1 MPLNGSEPS
10 KARIL
15 AALYL
20 CTFASLLGAGLV
32 APLLPVYARHH
43 GAGGFVIGAVFAAF
57 SLSRTCLLPFFG
69 RLSDR
74 RGRRDLILTG
84 LAIYTACTII
94 FILSPN
100 PYYIILGR
108 LIQGGAAA
116 MIWPIAAAYVGD
128 LTPPGQEGAYMGRF
142 NLATFS
148 GLACG
153 PFLGGLIKD
162 LAGID
167 AAFMG
172 MGVMTLAGLAVAWA
186 FLPQEESFRPKPP
199 SRTLRTVR
207 LLLSDKILRGM
218 FLFRFIYSVCVSL
231 TWAFQ
236 PILLDSSLG
245 LPSSWIGL
253 LVSLNVGAAAI
264 LQAPLGKLADRYSR
278 PKLIQTGA
286 LIQAL
291 ALSALP
297 FARTIPSLLAVNLT
311 LGVAAGFFLPA
322 LQAIATDLG
331 RRRQTMGAV
340 MSVLLTGQSLGMLVG
355 PMLGGGLYEVIGIR
369 TIFLVASGLALTSLV
384 PVLAYLKTDRVAAS
398 LAGR

>member
-1 MPLNGSEPS
+1 MPLTESDPS
-10 KARIL
+10 RARIL

-43 GAGGFVIGAVFAAF
+43 GAGGLVIGAVFAAF
-57 SLSRTCLLPFFG
+57 SLSRTGLLPYFG
-69 RLSDR
+69 RLSDQ
-74 RGRRDLILTG
+74 RGRRKLILIG
-84 LAIYTACTII
+84 LALYTGCTLI
-94 FILSPN
+94 FIFSPN

-108 LIQGGAAA
+108 FIQGGAAA

-128 LTPPGQEGAYMGRF
+128 LTPPGQEGTYMGRF

-162 LAGID
+162 LVGIE

-172 MGVMTLAGLAVAWA
+172 MGVMSLAGLAVAWA
-186 FLPQEESFRPKPP
+186 FLPLEERFRARPL
-199 SRTLRTVR
+199 SRSPRTIR
-207 LLLSDKILRGM
+207 LLVTDRVLRGM
-218 FLFRFIYSVCVSL
+218 FLFRFIYSVCVAL
-231 TWAFQ
+231 TWSFQ

-245 LPSSWIGL
+245 LSSFWIGL
-253 LVSLNVGAAAI
+253 LVSLNVGTGAI
-264 LQAPLGKLADRYSR
+264 LQPPLGKLADRYSR

-286 LIQAL
+286 VIQAL
-291 ALSALP
+291 ALASLP
-297 FARTIPSLLAVNLT
+297 FARTIPTLLAANLT
-311 LGVAAGFFLPA
+311 LGLAAGFFLPA

-331 RRRQTMGAV
+331 RHRQTMGAV

-355 PMLGGGLYEVIGIR
+355 PMLGGTLYEVIGIR
-369 TIFLVASGLALTSLV
+369 TIFLLASGLALISLV
-384 PVLAYLKTDRVAAS
+384 PVLVYLRADRVAVS